1 MPEAANAD
9 ASWWTGAL
17 DRSRRVVATTLLT
30 AAALTATTAGGA
42 EMADHTYTAQALA
55 TGAEVYVENC
65 ALCHGPD
72 GTWVPD
78 VNLARGEF
86 PTVVTDADLRRVITQ
101 GAAGGRMPAFNLN
114 PERLDGIIAFMRT
127 GFDPDGEPVKLGD
140 AGRGAAVFTG
150 AGGCNACH
158 RVNGVGP
165 YTAPDLS
172 NVARRR
178 TPAAL
183 QRSIRQPETALLPIN
198 RAVTILTRDEELIQG
213 RRLNEDTFT
222 VQVIDAKGKLRSLE
236 KADLVR
242 FELAQSPTHRPTRL
256 SEDEVAD
263 LVAYLL
269 TLRR

>member
-1 MPEAANAD
+1 MPEAANEG
-9 ASWWTGAL
+9 ASWWTDAL
-17 DRSRRVVATTLLT
+17 DHSRRIGATLLT
-30 AAALTATTAGGA
+30 AATIAATTAGGA
-42 EMADHTYTAQALA
+42 EMADHTYTAEALA

-86 PTVVTDADLRRVITQ
+86 PTVVTDADLRRVITE

-114 PERLDGIIAFMRT
+114 ADRLDGIIAFMRT
-127 GFDPDGEPVKLGD
+127 GFDPDGEPVTLGD
-140 AGRGAAVFTG
+140 AARGATVFNG
-150 AGGCNACH
+150 AGGCNTCH

-183 QRSIRQPETALLPIN
+183 QRTIRQPETALLPIN
-198 RAVTILTRDEELIQG
+198 RAVTILTRDEELIEG

-222 VQVIDAKGKLRSLE
+222 VQLMDAKGQLRSLA

-242 FELAQSPTHRPTRL
+242 FEVTQVPTHEPTYL
-256 SEDEVAD
+256 SDDDVAD